1 MKEARVSTRIG
12 DLAQR
17 GRPLTIYVDGQLWS
31 AYPGET
37 VAGTLIAAGRLH
49 FRRTSDRHEW
59 RGYYCGMGVCWE
71 CLVVVDGRPNVR
83 ACTTFVR
90 DGMRIE
96 TQDGYGHG
104 ATA

>member
-1 MKEARVSTRIG
+1 MSTRIG
-12 DLAQR
+12 NPAQR
-17 GRPLTIYVDGQLWS
+17 GRLLTFYLDGEPWL

-37 VAGTLIAAGRLH
+37 VAGALVAAGRVH
-49 FRRTSDRHEW
+49 FRRTSDRCEW

-83 ACTTFVR
+83 ACTTFVK

-96 TQDGYGHG
+96 TQDGYGPG
-104 ATA
+104 ETA